1 MFCSR
6 VQILHLKC
14 FFPPLPP
21 YPPLSPP
28 VRGILG
34 LLVCFSFV
42 AFRRAV
48 QQKLGTAISTFLIL
62 ITVSQFH
69 FLFYASRP
77 LPNTFALI
85 LGEQQSSCFCLSLF
99 CCSVLMSL
107 LCLKKKGEITQTCF
121 RLFCQEFD
129 LLSPFPAL
137 LAFRYW
143 LMQQH
148 GLFIWVSGAAVIIF
162 RSELSILLGIIL
174 LLEIGG
180 RRLGVWR
187 AVGHIVSAGVVWL
200 SR

>member
-1 MFCSR
+1 MVSSLAFPF
-6 VQILHLKC
+6 VQTAS
-14 FFPPLPP
+14 FFGAVKFVSQ
-21 YPPLSPP
+21 YI

-34 LLVCFSFV
+34 LLVCLSFV

-85 LGEQQSSCFCLSLF
+85 L
-99 CCSVLMSL
+99 
-107 LCLKKKGEITQTCF
+107 
-121 RLFCQEFD
+121 
-129 LLSPFPAL
+129 AL

-148 GLFIWVSGAAVIIF
+148 GPFIWVSGAAVIIF

-187 AVGHIVSAGVVWL
+187 AVGHIVPAGAVWL